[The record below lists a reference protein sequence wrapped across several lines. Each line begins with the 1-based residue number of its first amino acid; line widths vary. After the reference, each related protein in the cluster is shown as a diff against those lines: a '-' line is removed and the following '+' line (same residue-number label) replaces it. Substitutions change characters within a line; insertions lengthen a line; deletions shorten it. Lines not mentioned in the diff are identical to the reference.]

1 MLKQKTG
8 SHFHLEAKADHG
20 VAKSYMEDVTHRERR
35 CFHVRDKDVPQK
47 GNVIS
52 KH

>member
-8 SHFHLEAKADHG
+8 SQFHLEAKADYG
-20 VAKSYMEDVTHRERR
+20 VVKGYMEDVTHRER
-35 CFHVRDKDVPQK
+35 RDKDVPQK